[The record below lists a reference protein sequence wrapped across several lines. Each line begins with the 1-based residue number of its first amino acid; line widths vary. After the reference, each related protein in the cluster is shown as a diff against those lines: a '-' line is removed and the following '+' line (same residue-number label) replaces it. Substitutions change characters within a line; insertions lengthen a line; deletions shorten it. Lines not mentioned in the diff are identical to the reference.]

1 MKRILATLLLMVL
14 LCGCTGG
21 QNTMDKA
28 MALRAKILASSAEFD
43 AKITAD
49 YTDRIYTFQM
59 QCRLDTSGNVTFTV
73 TQPEAI
79 AGVTGNI
86 SAAGGKLTF
95 GEEILAFPLL
105 AEGQVS
111 PVSAPWLLMKTLR
124 SGFITSAGTVDG
136 YTRLIV
142 DDSFDSD
149 PFTLHIFL
157 DEANSPTEAEIYWHN
172 RRILTLSICNFQML

>member
-1 MKRILATLLLMVL
+1 MKRILATLLLVVL
-14 LCGCTGG
+14 LCGCTGE

-28 MALRAKILASSAEFD
+28 MALRAKVLASSAEFD

-59 QCRLDTSGNVTFTV
+59 QCRLDADGNVAFTV
-73 TQPEAI
+73 TQPETI
-79 AGVTGNI
+79 AGVTGTV

-95 GEEILAFPLL
+95 GEEVLAFPLL

-124 SGFITSAGTVDG
+124 SGYLTSCGTEDG
-136 YTRLIV
+136 TLRLSI
-142 DDSFDSD
+142 DDSYEDD
-149 PFTLHIFL
+149 ALHL
-157 DEANSPTEAEIYWHN
+157 DIWLNEEELPKHGEILWQG
-172 RRILTLSICNFQML
+172 RRILSVAVENFRFL